1 MGKTLVLHFLEK
13 SKEKTDRRM
22 MINNSLASGH
32 VNETVDKQLGSPEL
46 FVSK

>member
-13 SKEKTDRRM
+13 SKEKTAQQQPGIR
-22 MINNSLASGH
+22 SY

>member
-1 MGKTLVLHFLEK
+1 MGKTLLRE
-13 SKEKTDRRM
+13 EQREDRQEDDDQQQPGVR
-22 MINNSLASGH
+22 SY